1 MSRSIE
7 IPGGTAELF
16 DEAELTP
23 RRQRP
28 VQELALQVGSLM
40 DRLANAKKVS
50 TSTGE
55 TDERPSLAGLEDVEI
70 SDRQASQLSRLQ
82 DLVTFMYLKS
92 WSLPEPLPA
101 DADALLDLPLA
112 LYNAL
117 SKAAAQSYN
126 GTVPDADP
134 VSAGFEASDATLENE
149 ASPTGA
155 SGV

>member
-16 DEAELTP
+16 DDSELTP

-40 DRLANAKKVS
+40 DRIANARRVS
-50 TSTGE
+50 TSDGT
-55 TDERPSLAGLEDVEI
+55 TDERPSLTGLEDVEI
-70 SDRQASQLSRLQ
+70 SDRQAYQLSRLQ

-101 DADALLDLPLA
+101 DADALLDLPTPVFD
-112 LYNAL
+112 AL

-126 GTVPDADP
+126 GTGPAASA
-134 VSAGFEASDATLENE
+134 SAGFEVSDATLEDE

>member
-16 DEAELTP
+16 DDAELTP

-28 VQELALQVGSLM
+28 VQELALQVGALM
-40 DRLANAKKVS
+40 ERLAHAKKV
-50 TSTGE
+50 TTPDGE
-55 TDERPSLAGLEDVEI
+55 TDERPSLSGLEDIEI
-70 SDRQASQLSRLQ
+70 SDRQAAQLTRLQ

-92 WSLPEPLPA
+92 WSLPDPLPA
-101 DADALLDLPLA
+101 DADALLDLPSA
-112 LYNAL
+112 LYDVI

-126 GTVPDADP
+126 GTAPDTQP
-134 VSAGFEASDATLENE
+134 VGAQFEASDETLEND

>member
-16 DEAELTP
+16 DDTELTP

-40 DRLANAKKVS
+40 DRIANAKKVR
-50 TSTGE
+50 TSDGE
-55 TDERPSLAGLEDVEI
+55 TDERPSLSGLEDVEI

-101 DADALLDLPLA
+101 DADALLDLSLPL
-112 LYNAL
+112 YDAL

-126 GTVPDADP
+126 GTVPGTG
-134 VSAGFEASDATLENE
+134 SASLGFEASDATLENE

>member
-28 VQELALQVGSLM
+28 VQELSLQVGSLM
-40 DRLANAKKVS
+40 ERIANARKVS
-50 TSTGE
+50 TSDGLA
-55 TDERPSLAGLEDVEI
+55 DERPNLSGLEDLEI
-70 SDRQASQLSRLQ
+70 SDRQAMQLSRLQ

-92 WSLPEPLPA
+92 WTLPDPLPA
-101 DADALLDLPLA
+101 DADALLDLPSP

-126 GTVPDADP
+126 GTAPDTAAA
-134 VSAGFEASDATLENE
+134 SAPFQATDENLENE
-149 ASPTGA
+149 LSPTGA